1 MEIQIQEDKKSVVIF
16 LEGSLDSITAP
27 EVEKEFFPMMQE
39 NKFEKIT
46 LDCSKLTYMASS
58 GLRFIFTILTAVK
71 EAGAQ
76 VVLTDA
82 HACVSQV
89 LDSTGLTPMFEFE
102 KS

>member
-39 NKFEKIT
+39 NEFEKIT

-58 GLRFIFTILTAVK
+58 GLRFIFTVLK
-71 EAGAQ
+71 EGKESGAQ
-76 VVLTDA
+76 VVLKD
-82 HACVSQV
+82 VNEFVRSI

-102 KS
+102 

>member
-1 MEIQIQEDKKSVVIF
+1 MEIQIQEDKKSVVVY

-27 EVEKEFFPMMQE
+27 DVENAFFPMMEE
-39 NKFEKIT
+39 NEFEKIT

-58 GLRFIFTILTAVK
+58 GLRFIFTVLKQGK

-76 VVLTDA
+76 VVLKD
-82 HACVSQV
+82 VNEFVRSI

-102 KS
+102 

>member
-39 NKFEKIT
+39 NEFEKIT

-58 GLRFIFTILTAVK
+58 GLRFIFTVLK
-71 EAGAQ
+71 EGKGTGAS
-76 VVLTDA
+76 VVLKD
-82 HACVSQV
+82 VNEFVRSI

-102 KS
+102 

>member
-1 MEIQIQEDKKSVVIF
+1 MEIQIQEDKKNVVIF

-27 EVEKEFFPMMQE
+27 EVETEFFPMMQE
-39 NKFEKIT
+39 NEFEKIT

-58 GLRFIFTILTAVK
+58 GLRFIFTVLKEGK

-76 VVLTDA
+76 VVLKD
-82 HACVSQV
+82 VNEFVRSI

-102 KS
+102 

>member
-1 MEIQIQEDKKSVVIF
+1 MEIQIQEDKKSVVVF

-39 NKFEKIT
+39 NEFEKIT
-46 LDCSKLTYMASS
+46 LAS
-58 GLRFIFTILTAVK
+58 GLRFIFTVLKEGK

-76 VVLTDA
+76 VVLKD
-82 HACVSQV
+82 VNEFVRSI

-102 KS
+102 